1 MIGLLR
7 VLVCAFALSVHGVFA
22 QPTTPT
28 VPGAPGSGTA
38 LPGNGLAVIAF
49 TLPASDGG
57 APITGYTAACVPG
70 AVSATGLASP
80 IIVKGLLNDVN
91 VACSVTAGNQ
101 VGNSAASANAGVT
114 PSAST
119 PFALAAVQSRKTHG
133 SAGTFDLVIDATQPV
148 GGNITVEP
156 RVIGSGHTM
165 AFQFNG
171 PVASAGS
178 VSVAPIGTATAMI
191 SSNELVVAL
200 NNIPDNQ
207 RVSVSLLNVNGS
219 SSPPPVSVNF
229 LTGDVNNTRSV
240 NSSDI
245 SGLKARSGQATTGAN
260 FRFDLNAS
268 GAINSSDISTVKA
281 RSGLTLPFEPVSII
295 AVGDIAQCNG
305 LPAAD
310 SDAAK
315 TAVLIDSLAPLTP
328 LLLLGDLAYVAGT
341 PAEYQNCYDPTYG
354 RFKARSYPAPGNH
367 DYGVA
372 GADTYYSYFGSRAG
386 PDRRGYYSVD
396 IGSWHVI
403 SLNSNIDMT
412 VGSPQEIWLR
422 ADLAANRNKKCTL
435 AYWHHPRFSSS
446 SVHGNDPRST
456 DVWRTL
462 YEFNADVVLVG
473 HDHTYERFAPQDP
486 DANADPIK
494 GIRQFVIGTGGAGLY
509 GFGAPQP
516 NSEIRGAGSFGVA
529 RFSLGDGMYRWEFL
543 PIPGNTFT
551 DSGEAN
557 CVQ

>member
-1 MIGLLR
+1 MKGLLR
-7 VLVCAFALSVHGVFA
+7 VLVCTFALSAHVVFA

-28 VPGAPGSGTA
+28 VPGAPGIGTA

-49 TLPASDGG
+49 TLPVSDGG
-57 APITGYTAACVPG
+57 APITGYTATCVPG

-119 PFALAAVQSRKTHG
+119 PFALAVVQSRKTHG

-191 SSNELVVAL
+191 SGNEVVVAL

-281 RSGLTLPFEPVSII
+281 RSGLTLPFEPVNII

-315 TAVLIDSLAPLTP
+315 TALLIDSLAPLTP

-494 GIRQFVIGTGGAGLY
+494 GIRQFVIGTGGAALY

-516 NSEIRGAGSFGVA
+516 NSEVRGAGSFGVA

-543 PIPGNTFT
+543 PIPGNTFA